1 MNSFRAWCAIVVL
14 ALAGTAT
21 AQDRPYTEGPVTV
34 VTAVKVMDGQYENY
48 MKYLARTWRQSMEA
62 SKEAGIV
69 AGYRVFNASPRR
81 ADDAD
86 LYLVV
91 TYPNMAMLDGMD
103 EKTDPI
109 MAKVLKMNLAQRE
122 EAAGKRT
129 VMRTILGSEL
139 IREMVFTA
147 P

>member
-1 MNSFRAWCAIVVL
+1 MNSFRVWCAIVVL
-14 ALAGTAT
+14 LLAGSAT

-62 SKEAGIV
+62 SREAGIV
-69 AGYRVFNASPRR
+69 AAYRVYNASPRR
-81 ADDAD
+81 PDDAD

-103 EKTDPI
+103 AKTDPI
-109 MAKVLKMNLAQRE
+109 MARVLKMNLAQRE

-129 VMRTILGSEL
+129 VMRTILGTEM

>member
-1 MNSFRAWCAIVVL
+1 MNSFRVGCAIILL
-14 ALAGTAT
+14 ALAGMAT
-21 AQDRPYTEGPVTV
+21 AQDRPYTEGPVTM

-48 MKYLARTWRQSMEA
+48 MKYLDKTWRQAMGA
-62 SKEAGIV
+62 SKEAGVIT
-69 AGYRVFNASPRR
+69 GYRVYNASPRR

-103 EKTDPI
+103 AKMDPI
-109 MAKVLKMNLAQRE
+109 MAKVMKMNLAQRE

-129 VMRTILGSEL
+129 VMRTILGTEM
-139 IREMVFTA
+139 IREMVFAA